1 MLCSWQKDCEQMV
14 QCNKGLM
21 QTGFREMGNIDT
33 QPKQIQDDETGEVK
47 LEKRSQWQKLPV

>member
-21 QTGFREMGNIDT
+21 QTGFREMEREGETSGYKT
-33 QPKQIQDDETGEVK
+33 QPKQIQDDETGEAK
-47 LEKRSQWQKLPV
+47 LEKRSQ